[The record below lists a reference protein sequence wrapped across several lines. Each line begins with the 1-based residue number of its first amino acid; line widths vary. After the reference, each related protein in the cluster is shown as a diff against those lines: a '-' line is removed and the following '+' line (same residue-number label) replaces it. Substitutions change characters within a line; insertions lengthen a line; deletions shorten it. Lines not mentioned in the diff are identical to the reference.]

1 MDMKRFLLIFAVALL
16 ALAACRKETPVAPD
30 AYDLSKLRFEFSI
43 EYPEASK
50 GVKSGWEDG
59 DKVFVFFSD
68 ITGAYLTLTYDGT
81 TSAWGA
87 PVLVNTTSPT
97 VSETGT
103 LTAVYLPYGNS
114 ATASHDGSSWTF
126 TGGGTDTY
134 FLAAEKVSYFVTST
148 SDPATAVATLYMAP
162 RTGYAQFFVP
172 YATASGNVRISCNA
186 VQPAGLASIATN
198 GTVTEVSTGVQGGW
212 MTGYA
217 DTIGEETGYYASGK
231 VVESPGLNYYFA
243 LEHGSLPSLY
253 YKNFYKQRSSPDP
266 GPIAARGAY
275 KLPAFGSW
283 PDVKN
288 VDGAAFVSV
297 GGGLWA
303 TLNLGATDPGALGTA
318 YNTVED
324 AKTAASAVSKSLAT
338 DAEWNALLTNASWLQ
353 MTVAGTAGF
362 LVVDTSGA
370 TPQYFFLPG
379 GVNYW
384 TKDGHYLQVGTS
396 TAMVVESAP
405 PSGAYARVLT
415 SGASLFDG
423 SFVDPV
429 DGHDI

>member
-1 MDMKRFLLIFAVALL
+1 MVMKRILLIFAVALL
-16 ALAACRKETPVAPD
+16 ALAACRKETPAVRD
-30 AYDLSKLRFEFSI
+30 AYDLSKLRFEFTI

-50 GVKSGWEDG
+50 AVKSGWVSG
-59 DKVFVFFSD
+59 DKVFVFFPD
-68 ITGAYLTLTYDGT
+68 ITNNYLTLTYDG
-81 TSAWGA
+81 SAWSA
-87 PVLVNTTSPT
+87 PTLAKDTPPPT
-97 VSETGT
+97 LPATGT
-103 LTAVYLPYGNS
+103 LTAVFLPYGNS
-114 ATASHDGSSWTF
+114 ATATHDGSKWTF
-126 TGGGTDTY
+126 SAGTDSY
-134 FLAAEKVSYFVTST
+134 FLAAEQVSYFVTST

-162 RTGYAQFFVP
+162 RPGYAQFFVP
-172 YATASGNVRISCNA
+172 YATASGSVRISCNA
-186 VQPAGLASIATN
+186 VQPAGLASIATD
-198 GTVTEVSTGVQGGW
+198 GTVEVSTGAQGGW

-217 DTIGEETGYYASGK
+217 GTIGGETGYYASGK
-231 VVESPGLNYYFA
+231 VVDSPGLNYYFV

-384 TKDGHYLQVGTS
+384 TKDGHYLQVGADTDLR
-396 TAMVVESAP
+396 VVAAT
-405 PSGAYARVLT
+405 PSGAAYARVLT
-415 SGASLFDG
+415 SGAGLFDG
-423 SFVDPV
+423 SFVDPI
-429 DGHDI
+429 DGSDI

>member
-16 ALAACRKETPVAPD
+16 ALAACRKETPAVRD
-30 AYDLSKLRFEFSI
+30 AYDLSTLRFEFTI

-50 GVKSGWEDG
+50 AVKSGWENE
-59 DKVFVFFSD
+59 DKVFVFFPD
-68 ITGAYLTLTYDGT
+68 ITTDYLTLTYDG
-81 TSAWGA
+81 SAWGA
-87 PVLVNTTSPT
+87 PVLANSTSPT
-97 VSETGT
+97 VSATGT

-114 ATASHDGSSWTF
+114 ATASYTDSKWTF
-126 TGGGTDTY
+126 TGGETDTY
-134 FLAAEKVSYFVTST
+134 FLAAEKASYFVTST

-172 YATASGNVRISCNA
+172 HETASGNVRISCNA
-186 VQPAGLASIATN
+186 VRPAGLASIATD
-198 GTVTEVSTGVQGGW
+198 GTVAEVSTGAQGGW

-217 DTIGEETGYYASGK
+217 GTIGDETGYYASGK
-231 VVESPGLNYYFA
+231 VVDSPGLNYYFV
-243 LEHGSLPSLY
+243 LEHGSSPSLY
-253 YKNFYKQRSSPDP
+253 YKNFYKQRSNPDP

-288 VDGAAFVSV
+288 VDGAAFVSA

-303 TLNLGATDPGALGTA
+303 TLNLGATDPGALGTD

-396 TAMVVESAP
+396 TATVVESAP
-405 PSGAYARVLT
+405 PSAYARVLT

>member
-1 MDMKRFLLIFAVALL
+1 MDMKRFLMIFAVALL
-16 ALAACRKETPVAPD
+16 ALAACRKETPTAPD

-50 GVKSGWEDG
+50 AVKSGWVNE
-59 DKVFVFFSD
+59 DKVFVFFPD
-68 ITGAYLTLTYDGT
+68 ITNDYLTLTYDG
-81 TSAWGA
+81 SAWGA
-87 PVLVNTTSPT
+87 PVLANSTTPT
-97 VSETGT
+97 VSATGT

-114 ATASHDGSSWTF
+114 ATATHDGSKWTF
-126 TGGGTDTY
+126 SAGTDSY
-134 FLAAEKVSYFVTST
+134 FLAAEQVSYFVTST

-162 RTGYAQFFVP
+162 RAGYAQFFVP
-172 YATASGNVRISCNA
+172 YATASGSVRISCNA
-186 VQPAGLASIATN
+186 VRPSGLASIATD
-198 GTVTEVSTGVQGGW
+198 GTVAEVSDGVQGGW

-217 DTIGEETGYYASGK
+217 DTIGDETGYYASGK
-231 VVESPGLNYYFA
+231 VVAEPGLDYGFA
-243 LEHGSLPSLY
+243 LEYNSSPLY
-253 YKNFYKQRSSPDP
+253 YKNYYKHRTTA
-266 GPIAARGAY
+266 IAARGAY

-303 TLNLGATDPGALGTA
+303 TLNLGATGPGDLGTA
-318 YNTVED
+318 YNTVGD
-324 AKTAASAVSKSLAT
+324 AIAAAAAVSKTLAT
-338 DAEWNALLTNASWLQ
+338 DAEWSALLNNDHIDWIP

-362 LVVDTSGA
+362 LVVDSSGA
-370 TPQYFFLPG
+370 TPLYLFLPRDT
-379 GVNYW
+379 NYW
-384 TKDGHYLQVGTS
+384 TKEGHYLQVGAS
-396 TAMVVESAP
+396 TATVVESAP